1 MALWRFHSK
10 VFPGGHAKR
19 TDTPG
24 TAAGPNGP
32 YNTHEERQRRG
43 LGPSV
48 ANGAAGSRGCGA
60 EGSLL
65 QTCDL
70 AEDRFRVPHHRGLDQ
85 LLEVVPPEAPRATAE
100 PSVARTINRA
110 RALGALRQVAEVRS
124 EVPQTGESLCRRS

>member
-1 MALWRFHSK
+1 MLRPALSLLRRCPTSRVLRADDDTALHSK

-70 AEDRFRVPHHRGLDQ
+70 AEDRFRVPLTNCFT
-85 LLEVVPPEAPRATAE
+85 L
-100 PSVARTINRA
+100 
-110 RALGALRQVAEVRS
+110 
-124 EVPQTGESLCRRS
+124 

>member
-1 MALWRFHSK
+1 MPTAFARRGKKNHAGHIHSK

-32 YNTHEERQRRG
+32 YNAHEERQRRG

-48 ANGAAGSRGCGA
+48 ANGAAGSRGRGA

-70 AEDRFRVPHHRGLDQ
+70 AEG
-85 LLEVVPPEAPRATAE
+85 
-100 PSVARTINRA
+100 
-110 RALGALRQVAEVRS
+110 RS
-124 EVPQTGESLCRRS
+124 SRN